1 MNYKMK
7 IVTLAAVMLL
17 LTCTGGAGLVQNQ
30 PLTYE
35 VTSIKPSDS
44 GRLGA
49 STNTFAGLFKAT
61 NATLRYLI
69 QYAYSL
75 KDFQVAGGPGWIGSE
90 KYDIEAKSGSKAEDH
105 EFSSMM
111 RSILADRFQ
120 LKFHRETRELPVYAL
135 VLAKGGPKLAPA
147 LKDQKSSMDG
157 DRGELTVRNA
167 TVVDLASILSNMLDR
182 KVVENTG
189 LTGHYNLTL
198 KWTPDESQAQQQK
211 ADLRLGDSKGP
222 SIFTAIQEQLG
233 LKLES
238 TKAPI
243 EVLVID
249 SAQKPSG
256 N

>member
-1 MNYKMK
+1 VNYKMK
-7 IVTLAAVMLL
+7 FVTLVAVMLL
-17 LTCTGGAGLVQNQ
+17 LTCKVGASLSQNQ

-35 VTSIKPSDS
+35 VTSIKPNNSS
-44 GRLGA
+44 RPGA
-49 STNTFAGLFKAT
+49 STHTFAGLFTAT
-61 NATLRYLI
+61 NTTVRYLI

-75 KDFQVAGGPGWIGSE
+75 RDFQVAGGPTWIGSE

-120 LKFHRETRELPVYAL
+120 LKFHRETREVPVYAL
-135 VLAKGGPKLAPA
+135 VLAKSGPKLASA
-147 LKDQKSSMDG
+147 RQDEKSSMDAN
-157 DRGELTVRNA
+157 RGELTVRNA
-167 TVVDLASILSNMLDR
+167 TVADLASILSNTLDR
-182 KVVENTG
+182 KVIENTG

-198 KWTPDESQAQQQK
+198 KWTPDDSQAQPQK
-211 ADLRLGDSKGP
+211 ADLRLGSSKGP

-238 TKAPI
+238 TKAPL
-243 EVLVID
+243 EVFVID